1 MSATPKVS
9 LLTDP
14 GLVRLR
20 RYLPAHKRW
29 LVFAAL
35 AMVVSAA
42 TAPVTSLLL
51 GKLVDPAF
59 YAGNANAAVLA
70 PLALIGLA
78 LVHGAATFSGAY
90 FLQRASQSVL
100 VELRGQMFDCMLRWP
115 AATYQRVGSGQVL
128 SKFVNEATNAL
139 ALAAEVATTL
149 IRDVLTVSALLA
161 LLIWR
166 NWQLTL
172 VVLLIAPLIALI
184 LRLTSGRLRR
194 LASGSQE
201 ATAEMTSV
209 VKEAYEGQ
217 RVIKVYAGHE
227 YEAGRFG
234 AVNRRLQG
242 IAMRIQIAWA
252 AGTPLTQ
259 IAAMCGLA
267 IVIAVALVQMRA
279 GTQTI
284 AGFVSFISAMLLM
297 LPSIRH
303 ITSMNGP
310 IARMAAAAES
320 VFSLID
326 EPAETDTGAREVE
339 RVRGAVALRDVS
351 VRYPGTTTDALRQVT
366 LEVAPGETIALV
378 GASGSGKSTLI
389 NLLPRFVESAA
400 GTILI
405 DSVPLP
411 EFRLASLRRQFAL
424 VSQEV
429 VLFDDSIAANIAYGA
444 ERGAGM
450 ERIRAAAQAAY
461 LLPFI
466 ESLPA
471 GFDTRIGENATRLSG
486 GQRQRLS
493 IARAILKDAPILL
506 LDEATSALDSESERY
521 IQQSLETLMRGR
533 TSFVVAHRLSTI
545 QAASRIV
552 VLDRGRIAEIGS
564 HAELLSRGGIYAQ
577 LHSIQFGLTLTEES
591 GS

>member
-1 MSATPKVS
+1 MSATRKVS

-29 LVFAAL
+29 LAFAVL

-42 TAPVTSLLL
+42 TAPVMSLML

-59 YAGNANAAVLA
+59 YAGDPNAAVLA

-78 LVHGAATFSGAY
+78 LVHGSATFAGAY
-90 FLQRASQSVL
+90 FLQRASQAVL
-100 VELRGQMFDCMLRWP
+100 VELRGQMFDRMLRWP
-115 AATYQRVGSGQVL
+115 TATYQRLGSGQVL
-128 SKFVNEATNAL
+128 SKFVNEASNAL

-149 IRDVLTVSALLA
+149 VRDALTVVALLG
-161 LLIWR
+161 LLVWR

-184 LRLTSGRLRR
+184 LRMTSGRLRR

-217 RVIKVYAGHE
+217 RVIKVYAGHD
-227 YEAGRFG
+227 YEGGRFG

-267 IVIAVALVQMRA
+267 IVIAVALAQMRA

-284 AGFVSFISAMLLM
+284 SGFVSFISAMLLM

-320 VFSLID
+320 VFAMID
-326 EPAETDTGAREVE
+326 EPAETDTGTREVE
-339 RVRGAVALRDVS
+339 RVRGAVALRGVS
-351 VRYPGTTTDALRQVT
+351 VRYPGTTSAALRGVT

-389 NLLPRFVESAA
+389 NLLPRFVEPAA
-400 GTILI
+400 GTLLI
-405 DSVPLP
+405 DGVPLA

-429 VLFDDSIAANIAYGA
+429 VLFDDTIAANIAYGA

-450 ERIRAAAQAAY
+450 ERVRAAAQAAY
-461 LLPFI
+461 LLPYI

-521 IQQSLETLMRGR
+521 IQQSLEALMRGR

-564 HAELLSRGGIYAQ
+564 HAELLTRGGIYAQ
-577 LHSIQFGLTLTEES
+577 LHAIQFGRVAEES